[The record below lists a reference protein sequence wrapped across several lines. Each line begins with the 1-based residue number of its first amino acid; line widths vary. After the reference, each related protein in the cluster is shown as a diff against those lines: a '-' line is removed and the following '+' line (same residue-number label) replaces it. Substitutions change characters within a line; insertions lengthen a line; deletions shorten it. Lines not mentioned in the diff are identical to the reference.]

1 MKKLLLIIVS
11 AMMLA
16 GSSVV
21 LADISIGVLNMQEV
35 MRTIPQVKAMQKKL
49 KNQFG
54 PQQKKLIAQQKQLQ
68 TDVKNFEKNSAVMTD
83 ADKQKLQQK
92 IIKQQ
97 QDLQKAQT
105 DFRTQ
110 ISAAQNKAMQK
121 IFAQIGKVVNRVAAD
136 QKLNLIVTKAS
147 AVYNDA
153 SMDVTD
159 SVIKGLK

>member
-1 MKKLLLIIVS
+1 
-11 AMMLA
+11 
-16 GSSVV
+16 
-21 LADISIGVLNMQEV
+21 
-35 MRTIPQVKAMQKKL
+35 MQKKL
-49 KNQFG
+49 KSQFG
-54 PQQKKLIAQQKQLQ
+54 SQQKKLVAQQKDLQ
-68 TDVKNFEKNSAVMTD
+68 SAVKNFEKNSAVMTD
-83 ADKQKLQQK
+83 ADKQKAQQK

-105 DFRTQ
+105 DFRQ
-110 ISAAQNKAMQK
+110 QVGAAQNKAMQK
-121 IFAQIGKVVNRVAAD
+121 IFAQVGKVVNKVAAD